1 MRYLVKEAGVIPV
14 ISGKQRKR
22 LREKKYQ
29 RKLRLISK
37 GQHRCMAPAIRVVK
51 DRRQLEEYEDRPARY
66 KRSYCPRNEVY
77 LRKLSNR
84 IVRRKKDVLSGGG
97 YRKCFDYQWTIY

>member
-1 MRYLVKEAGVIPV
+1 MRYLVKEVGVIPV

-37 GQHRCMAPAIRVVK
+37 GHHRCMPPAICVVRDVERSEDDK
-51 DRRQLEEYEDRPARY
+51 DRFARY
-66 KRSYCPRNEVY
+66 KRSYCPRIGVY
-77 LRKLSNR
+77 LRKLSNTFR
-84 IVRRKKDVLSGGG
+84 SKL
-97 YRKCFDYQWTIY
+97 